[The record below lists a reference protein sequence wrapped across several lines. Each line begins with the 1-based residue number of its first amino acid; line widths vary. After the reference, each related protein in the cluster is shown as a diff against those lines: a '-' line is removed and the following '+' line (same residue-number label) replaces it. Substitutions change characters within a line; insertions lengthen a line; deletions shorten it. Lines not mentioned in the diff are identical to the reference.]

1 MADKRIGELK
11 AAPALYD
18 DTLFAVEQQGEA
30 RKLTGRQIKAAGG
43 GGSGYAG
50 DGFVEMVSPIPVAN
64 RTPNTLYGL
73 ILESYE
79 DEPEPPEPEPEPDP
93 EPEPEPSGPL
103 PAGYTLLKY
112 ISNPN
117 LTYIANPWGAA
128 LPFNNRRIEM
138 SISIGEDS
146 SIAGRHIM
154 GSESFSNI
162 YNNGYTTNDD
172 TSILAFT
179 NDATLNSPTLGLN
192 FGNSSVRQTIGLPNQ
207 LSASPVNGV
216 ISIVIDLPKKTWGV
230 NGVSAAAKAYYG
242 EDSDTGTGASSSS
255 LFATYL
261 YQTTKG
267 ITDSRPTTTTDPC
280 YCACNFRLH
289 SLKIY
294 ASAASGTGALLYDFY
309 PCKNPQGVVGIYDV
323 IHDTFV
329 TSADSSKVFA
339 AGPAV

>member
-1 MADKRIGELK
+1 MADKRIGELTP
-11 AAPALYD
+11 APALYD

-43 GGSGYAG
+43 GGSGYTG
-50 DGFVEMVSPIPVAN
+50 GGFVEMTTPIPVAN
-64 RTPNTLYGL
+64 RTSNTLYGL

-79 DEPEPPEPEPEPDP
+79 NATNPPEPEPEPA
-93 EPEPEPSGPL
+93 GPL

-128 LPFNNRRIEM
+128 LLFNNRRIEM
-138 SISIGEDS
+138 SISLGEDS
-146 SIAGRHIM
+146 GIAGGHIM
-154 GSESFSNI
+154 GSESFSHT

-179 NDATLNSPTLGLN
+179 NDATANSPVLGLN

-207 LSASPVNGV
+207 FSASPVNGV
-216 ISIVIDLPKKTWGV
+216 ISIVIDLPKKTWWV

-242 EDSDTGTGASSSS
+242 EDSDTGTGALSSS

-267 ITDSRPTTTTDPC
+267 ITDSRPTTTTNPC
-280 YCACNFRLH
+280 YSACNFRLH

-294 ASAASGTGALLYDFY
+294 ASTASGTGELLYDFY
-309 PCKNPQGVVGIYDV
+309 PCKNPQGVVGIYDAMNEQ
-323 IHDTFV
+323 FF
-329 TSADSSKVFA
+329 TSTDSSKVFA

>member
-1 MADKRIGELK
+1 MADKRIGELT

-30 RKLTGRQIKAAGG
+30 RKITGRQIKAAGG
-43 GGSGYAG
+43 GGSGYVG
-50 DGFVEMVSPIPVAN
+50 GGFVEMVTSIPVAN
-64 RTPNTLYGL
+64 RVPNTLYGL

-79 DEPEPPEPEPEPDP
+79 DEPEPEPEPT
-93 EPEPEPSGPL
+93 GPL

-138 SISIGEDS
+138 SISLDEDS

-162 YNNGYTTNDD
+162 YNNGYTTSDD

-179 NDATLNSPTLGLN
+179 NNTTLNSPELGLN
-192 FGNSSVRQTIGLPNQ
+192 LGHSSVRQTIGLHCK
-207 LSASPVNGV
+207 LSASPNGV
-216 ISIVIDLPKKTWGV
+216 TDIVIDLPKKLWIV
-230 NGVSAAAKAYYG
+230 NGVSAATKEYYG
-242 EDSDTGTGASSSS
+242 DSDTDTGTGASNSS

-261 YQTTKG
+261 YQKTKG
-267 ITDSRPTTTTDPC
+267 ITDSSPTTTTNPC
-280 YCACNFRLH
+280 YSACNFRLH

-294 ASAASGTGALLYDFY
+294 SSSASGTGELLYDFY
-309 PCKNPQGVVGIYDV
+309 PCKNPQGVVGIYDA
-323 IHDTFV
+323 INEQFF
-329 TSADSSKVFA
+329 TSTDSSKVFA

>member
-30 RKLTGRQIKAAGG
+30 RKITGKQIKAAGG
-43 GGSGYAG
+43 GGGGSGYVG
-50 DGFVEMVSPIPVAN
+50 GGFVEMETSIPVAN
-64 RTPNTLYGL
+64 RVPNTLYGL
-73 ILESYE
+73 ILDTYEKEST
-79 DEPEPPEPEPEPDP
+79 PPDP
-93 EPEPEPSGPL
+93 DTPDDPAPSGPL

-138 SISIGEDS
+138 SISLGEDS

-179 NDATLNSPTLGLN
+179 NDATLNSPVLGLN

-242 EDSDTGTGASSSS
+242 EDSDTGTGTSSSS
-255 LFATYL
+255 LFATCL

-280 YCACNFRLH
+280 YSACNFRLH

-294 ASAASGTGALLYDFY
+294 SSAASGTGALLYDFY
-309 PCKNPQGVVGIYDV
+309 PCKNPQGVVGIYDAMNEQ
-323 IHDTFV
+323 FF